1 MALTSEILKANAVL
15 TGLTDE
21 QIAAIT
27 TLSQNDENTVIGA
40 KIGDIYR
47 QMDTTIATATG
58 VQRNGD
64 EKTYNY
70 LERAAKALKDQAGSV
85 ETLNKQVGDLTK
97 EKARLEKVIAE
108 GGADAESKRQLTQA
122 TADLKAVQKQYNDLK
137 ADHDKAVQTHQ
148 TELFGVRIENELSIA
163 TAGVKFKAEL
173 PKSATDVLLQ
183 QATAKIKALNPE
195 YIDDGKGGKMLA
207 FKDETG
213 AIMRNPENQ
222 LNPYTAAELVN
233 KELKGMGVIDEGRK
247 AAGAGTGGNGGNGGN
262 GGGGSTVDISGAK
275 TRLEAN
281 NMATQALLANGL
293 TIGSAEFDSQMTQIW
308 KDNNVSSLPEK

>member
-58 VQRNGD
+58 VQRKGD

-70 LERAAKALKDQAGSV
+70 LERATKALKDQAGSV
-85 ETLNKQVGDLTK
+85 ETLNKQIGDLTK
-97 EKARLEKVIAE
+97 EKGRLEKVIAD
-108 GGADAESKRQLTQA
+108 GGTDAETKRQLTQA

-148 TELFGVRIENELSIA
+148 TELLGVRIENELSIA

>member
-108 GGADAESKRQLTQA
+108 GGADAETKRQLTQA

-137 ADHDKAVQTHQ
+137 ADHDKAVQIHQ
-148 TELFGVRIENELSIA
+148 TELFGVRFENELSVA

-195 YIDDGKGGKMLA
+195 YIDDGKGGKILA

-247 AAGAGTGGNGGNGGN
+247 AAGAGTGGNGDNGGN
-262 GGGGSTVDISGAK
+262 GGGGTTVDISGAK

>member
-70 LERAAKALKDQAGSV
+70 LERATKALKDQAGIIAD
-85 ETLNKQVGDLTK
+85 LNKQIGDLTK
-97 EKARLEKVIAE
+97 EKGRLEKVIAD
-108 GGADAESKRQLTQA
+108 GGTDAETKRQLTQA

-148 TELFGVRIENELSIA
+148 TELFGVRIDNELSVA

-195 YIDDGKGGKMLA
+195 YIDDGKGGKIFPL
-207 FKDETG
+207 
-213 AIMRNPENQ
+213 
-222 LNPYTAAELVN
+222 
-233 KELKGMGVIDEGRK
+233 
-247 AAGAGTGGNGGNGGN
+247 
-262 GGGGSTVDISGAK
+262 
-275 TRLEAN
+275 RLQAL
-281 NMATQALLANGL
+281 QVWRVQRVALLAPVVLQGFGQALGLVGLQGFVQQAATVQRMLAQHALAPGINGEDGGIVHAL
-293 TIGSAEFDSQMTQIW
+293 GGQLQPPGGLFALGGFGVGGQ
-308 KDNNVSSLPEK
+308 